1 MLHFPL
7 QRWTTAAMQRS
18 RVADWITAGHLAP
31 DARRHLDA
39 HTDPWPTAPD
49 WRSALNVGLL
59 WLAALLIGVG
69 IIMFI
74 AANWSRA
81 GSMLKVGGVEAA
93 MLLCAVIAQW
103 QRRKANVRD
112 AALLAGAL
120 ATGALLALVG
130 QTYQTGADTAVL
142 FGVWALAMLPW
153 AVAGTTP
160 ILWLLWAAVL
170 SLGTWLA
177 VASLSGWVDIMTY
190 DRGAPW
196 PMLTDPA
203 LAVAAL
209 NLVLLAVWELASRR
223 IAWLSPRLGPRCLA
237 AVAIAMLSAHAVGA
251 SSLFGR
257 AGGFMPV
264 WVVWAVVL
272 AVLAHVY
279 YRVKPDLMMLAFIA
293 LSVLVVVTWIGSS
306 IMFDEDF
313 MFGLIGGAVLA
324 VVQASIYTG
333 LLRRLGKRWQS

>member
-18 RVADWITAGHLAP
+18 RVADWIDAGHLDPA
-31 DARRHLDA
+31 ARRALDA

-49 WRSALNVGLL
+49 WRAALNVGLL

-74 AANWSRA
+74 AANWSHA
-81 GSMLKVGGVEAA
+81 GSMLKIGGVEAA
-93 MLLCAVIAQW
+93 MLLFAAIAQW

-120 ATGALLALVG
+120 ATGGLLALVG

-153 AVAGTTP
+153 ALAGTTP

-177 VASLSGWVDIMTY
+177 VASLSTWVHTMAY
-190 DRGAPW
+190 DRVARLPI
-196 PMLTDPA
+196 LTEP
-203 LAVAAL
+203 AVAVAVL
-209 NLVLLAVWELASRR
+209 NLVLLAVWEFASRR
-223 IAWLSPRLGPRCLA
+223 IGWLSGRLGPRCLA
-237 AVAIAMLSAHAVGA
+237 AVAITMLSGHAVGA
-251 SSLFGR
+251 TSLFGR
-257 AGGFMPV
+257 GAVFMPS

-272 AVLAHVY
+272 AILAHVY
-279 YRVKPDLMMLAFIA
+279 YRMKPDLMMLAFVA
-293 LSVLVVVTWIGSS
+293 LSVLAVVTSIGSS
-306 IMFDEDF
+306 LMFDQDF
-313 MFGLIGGAVLA
+313 MLGLIGGAFLA
-324 VVQASIYTG
+324 VVQASLYTG